1 MKGDYEVPV
10 SSLTSKWQTTIPK
23 EIRNLLGLKPTDKIL
38 YVVDGKKV
46 ILKPLRG
53 NILELRG
60 SVRTKERPVDFDNVR
75 ATTRKR
81 IARKI
86 VENAQ

>member
-1 MKGDYEVPV
+1 MPV

-23 EIRNLLGLKPTDKIL
+23 EIRNFLGLKPTDKIF
-38 YVVDGKKV
+38 YVVDGNKV
-46 ILKPLRG
+46 ILKPLKG
-53 NILELRG
+53 NILDLRG
-60 SVRTKERPVDFDNVR
+60 SVKTKGEPVDFDKVR

-86 VENAQ
+86 VENTR